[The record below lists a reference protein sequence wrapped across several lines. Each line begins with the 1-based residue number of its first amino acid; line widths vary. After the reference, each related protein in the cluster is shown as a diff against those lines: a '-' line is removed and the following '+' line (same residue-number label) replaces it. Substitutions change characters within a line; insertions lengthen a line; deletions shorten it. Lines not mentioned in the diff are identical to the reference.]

1 MPAADTFSVEDVLII
16 KSIGEEKINIDITFE
31 VKFIKSTMFKY
42 VIESNTNSEM
52 TKWLEAFYHR
62 LVKCSSMS
70 NHMNEKEKIN
80 RISIKPKDVVVTKA
94 PINFLIDFFDSIL
107 EKTGI
112 SGSTTFWAAWLL
124 LFLTFSF
131 FSYQW
136 LSVNRRISNM
146 HHEIA
151 VTNSLL
157 NSIIET
163 QNYIKKLSITD
174 INGDASIFSASTSS
188 NGCEGKLVTLTTEIT
203 KMTEKISALEKILNS
218 K

>member
-1 MPAADTFSVEDVLII
+1 MPAADTFSVEDVLIV
-16 KSIGEEKINIDITFE
+16 KSIGEDKINIDITFE

-62 LVKCSSMS
+62 LVKCSLTGIQTT
-70 NHMNEKEKIN
+70 EKVQ
-80 RISIKPKDVVVTKA
+80 RISVKHKEVVKTKA

-112 SGSTTFWAAWLL
+112 AGSTTFWAAWLL
-124 LFLTFSF
+124 LFITFSF

-136 LSVNRRISNM
+136 LNVNRRMNSM

-151 VTNSLL
+151 VTNNLL
-157 NSIIET
+157 NTIIAT
-163 QNYIKKLSITD
+163 QNYIKSLTITD
-174 INGDASIFSASTSS
+174 INGASSMSS
-188 NGCEGKLVTLTTEIT
+188 IPTNTDVCGTKFVTLTTEIT
-203 KMTEKISALEKILNS
+203 KMTEKINALEKILSS

>member
-1 MPAADTFSVEDVLII
+1 VPAADTFSVEDVLII

-62 LVKCSSMS
+62 LVKCSSSMS

-80 RISIKPKDVVVTKA
+80 RISIKPKDVVSKA
-94 PINFLIDFFDSIL
+94 PISFLIDFFDSIL

-124 LFLTFSF
+124 LFVTFSF

-146 HHEIA
+146 QHEIA
-151 VTNSLL
+151 GTNSLL

-174 INGDASIFSASTSS
+174 INGDASVFSASTSS
-188 NGCEGKLVTLTTEIT
+188 NGCEGNLVTLTTEIT
-203 KMTEKISALEKILNS
+203 KMTEKISELEKILNS